1 MLGQYKRPDWA
12 SRNAI
17 TTGPLHTTEECQI
30 VGKQFSM
37 GEELCRLDDVGM
49 RMHFIPYRKT
59 FSHNLA
65 LLRPLKRDFI
75 LANREFP
82 CKGLAAILEV

>member
-1 MLGQYKRPDWA
+1 M
-12 SRNAI
+12 
-17 TTGPLHTTEECQI
+17 EECQI

-65 LLRPLKRDFI
+65 LLRPLQFV
-75 LANREFP
+75 E
-82 CKGLAAILEV
+82 GLNMKKQI